1 MHLQNQYIMK
11 QILTPIFAAAIAA
24 MLCYSC
30 QGPDGPVETKVYTF
44 EDSTAHATMQLSA
57 ELPCGT
63 DRVSKAIREDLMDVI
78 DGQLG
83 HIVSY
88 EGERQF
94 DEFCGDPSDTEA
106 YVKYYFEKS
115 LEILARDSDGD
126 ARDREE
132 YMREENMDEAEM
144 AEILSRMPG
153 WEYAF
158 NLSMIEDTDR
168 YCVFQSQDYVYMGG
182 AHGGVTGAG
191 FITYDKRSGRRFIE
205 FFEPYSELDL
215 QPLFRKCLAE
225 YFTTEDYPVTEDNLN
240 EYLILESEYIP
251 LPVWPPYPAAD
262 CLVFT
267 YQQYEIAPYAAGMPA
282 FAISFDALESCLTTE
297 AKRLLGL

>member
-24 MLCYSC
+24 ILCCSC
-30 QGPDGPVETKVYTF
+30 EEPAGPLQTTVYTF
-44 EDSTAHATMQLSA
+44 EDSSAHATMKLSA
-57 ELPCGT
+57 ELPSGT
-63 DRVSKAIREDLMDVI
+63 DKVSKAIREDLMDVI

-94 DEFCGDPSDTEA
+94 DAFCGDINDTEA
-106 YVKYYFEKS
+106 YVKYYFDKS

-132 YMREENMDEAEM
+132 YMREEKMDEAEM

-153 WEYAF
+153 WEYEF
-158 NLSMIEDTDR
+158 NLSKIEDTDR

-191 FITYDKRSGRRFIE
+191 CITYDKRNGNRFTE

-215 QPLFRKCLAE
+215 QPLFRECLAE
-225 YFTTEDYPVTEDNLN
+225 YFTTEDYPVTESNLN

-262 CLVFT
+262 GLVFT
-267 YQQYEIAPYAAGMPA
+267 YQQYEIAPYAAGMPS
-282 FAISFDALESCLTTE
+282 FTLSFDALESCLTAE
-297 AKRLLGL
+297 AKHLLGL